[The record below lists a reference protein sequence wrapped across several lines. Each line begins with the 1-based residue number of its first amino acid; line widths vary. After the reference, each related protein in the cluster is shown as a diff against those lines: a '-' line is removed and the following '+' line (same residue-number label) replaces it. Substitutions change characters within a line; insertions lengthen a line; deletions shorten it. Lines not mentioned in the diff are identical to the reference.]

1 MKSNPINVLLLL
13 VVCFFTFF
21 INNKVIYTDIMESR
35 NMITAREMVYD
46 GHWMVPTMNGDL
58 RLEKPPLPTWIAAGA
73 EQLFPD
79 NMGAQR
85 AMAGLAATMLV
96 FFFYGLGKELTRRTD
111 FAMVA
116 SLVLC
121 TCYNLILMGRTATWD
136 IYCHAFMMGAI
147 YFLFN
152 ALQKKGAQW
161 GNFFGAGLFLGLSFM
176 SKGPVS
182 FFALLLPFLLSYLFF
197 LQAPLRQKGK
207 PMLLMLVVCL
217 AVSSWWYLYIYL
229 FHAQEAEAVLAKESS
244 AWADH
249 NVRPW
254 HYYKTFFLETGIW
267 ALFTLTTLLFP
278 YWTARLHLR
287 KEYSFALCWMLF
299 TVILLSL
306 MPEKKNRYLL
316 PMLIPASYTVG
327 FLFNYWEEKFREYR
341 SRGGKGLYRF
351 NTILVTLVVFALPVG
366 AYFFLYQKGQMSLTF
381 LIIATVVL
389 WILAA
394 VMLSA
399 VIKLKPYRFVGTVVV
414 LFIAAECFGMQLIG
428 GMVNNPDYKSIRET
442 RAIEELKELPFYH
455 VAGKELRIEL
465 VNEAGKK
472 ILPLEVT
479 QTEEVMKALPCAILT
494 HEHVGEEMPSILWDK
509 VDTVWVDQ
517 YDNNRRPS
525 SMKRFSSDEFRYNVT
540 ILKLKEG
547 KK

>member
-1 MKSNPINVLLLL
+1 
-13 VVCFFTFF
+13 
-21 INNKVIYTDIMESR
+21 
-35 NMITAREMVYD
+35 
-46 GHWMVPTMNGDL
+46 
-58 RLEKPPLPTWIAAGA
+58 
-73 EQLFPD
+73 
-79 NMGAQR
+79 
-85 AMAGLAATMLV
+85 
-96 FFFYGLGKELTRRTD
+96 
-111 FAMVA
+111 
-116 SLVLC
+116 
-121 TCYNLILMGRTATWD
+121 
-136 IYCHAFMMGAI
+136 
-147 YFLFN
+147 
-152 ALQKKGAQW
+152 
-161 GNFFGAGLFLGLSFM
+161 
-176 SKGPVS
+176 
-182 FFALLLPFLLSYLFF
+182 
-197 LQAPLRQKGK
+197 
-207 PMLLMLVVCL
+207 
-217 AVSSWWYLYIYL
+217 
-229 FHAQEAEAVLAKESS
+229 
-244 AWADH
+244 
-249 NVRPW
+249 
-254 HYYKTFFLETGIW
+254 
-267 ALFTLTTLLFP
+267 
-278 YWTARLHLR
+278 
-287 KEYSFALCWMLF
+287 
-299 TVILLSL
+299 
-306 MPEKKNRYLL
+306 
-316 PMLIPASYTVG
+316 
-327 FLFNYWEEKFREYR
+327 
-341 SRGGKGLYRF
+341 
-351 NTILVTLVVFALPVG
+351 
-366 AYFFLYQKGQMSLTF
+366 MSLTF